1 VFKLKVLC
9 FRFFGD
15 FGHFRPYY
23 TTTSPVTY
31 SLMPPTA
38 IMGVIG
44 TILGLEK
51 DKYYKILQEA
61 GTRIGVGIVSPVR
74 KKNIGINL
82 VNTKGDYW
90 IPTSKNASGPRTPT
104 RYELLVNPEYLIFV
118 TMSNMELLEDLATRI
133 KQHKPCYSVS
143 MGLAWLLADFVPVM
157 FGEATEI
164 THSPDLLEFASAVP
178 ISCLDPESGIGIV
191 EGVRYCKERF
201 VKSFGDD
208 RKPLDYV
215 DAIFSVSSEKARFRT
230 STAYKLDNMIFQFLT

>member
-1 VFKLKVLC
+1 MKVLC

-82 VNTKGDYW
+82 
-90 IPTSKNASGPRTPT
+90 
-104 RYELLVNPEYLIFV
+104 
-118 TMSNMELLEDLATRI
+118 
-133 KQHKPCYSVS
+133 
-143 MGLAWLLADFVPVM
+143 
-157 FGEATEI
+157 
-164 THSPDLLEFASAVP
+164 
-178 ISCLDPESGIGIV
+178 
-191 EGVRYCKERF
+191 
-201 VKSFGDD
+201 
-208 RKPLDYV
+208 
-215 DAIFSVSSEKARFRT
+215 
-230 STAYKLDNMIFQFLT
+230 